1 MYMLEFFFK
10 FLEFFKFRTPFVIET
25 VKPNPSLQ
33 PSYFQFGAGRCGD
46 VVEVN

>member
-1 MYMLEFFFK
+1 MLEFVFK

-33 PSYFQFGAGRCGD
+33 PSDLPFGAGRCGD
-46 VVEVN
+46 VVKVA